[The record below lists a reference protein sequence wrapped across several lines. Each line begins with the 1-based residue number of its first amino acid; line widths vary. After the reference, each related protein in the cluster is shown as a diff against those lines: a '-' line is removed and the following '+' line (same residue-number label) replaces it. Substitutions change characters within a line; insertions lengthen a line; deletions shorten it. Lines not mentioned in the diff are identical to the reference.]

1 MPEEILKFT
10 KIIFVFQAITGIAFG
25 LTFLLFGEQFLIM
38 ESWPFNYEP
47 VFIRLLGIDFIG
59 IAVLMLLSS
68 REKEWAK
75 VKNVV
80 IMVIF
85 WTIFNSIVFTILH
98 FVYNLPLINWTNIGS
113 YMIFA
118 VLYIIVFI
126 KQQK

>member
-25 LTFLLFGEQFLIM
+25 LTFLLFGEQLLIM

-113 YMIFA
+113 YMLFA
-118 VLYIIVFI
+118 VLYIIIYI